1 MLAVGIAKAGIEL
14 ARQRRPGK
22 PVEALVVFYKPDAGY
37 TGSDTVVLDV
47 AFHRS
52 LRHRPPPQLQDHRAL
67 TDAAAAVDRFVVH
80 DANGQAL
87 AHVYFEDEED
97 RRREMKRLTRDEA
110 RRTSAKLG
118 NSGAS

>member
-1 MLAVGIAKAGIEL
+1 M
-14 ARQRRPGK
+14 
-22 PVEALVVFYKPDAGY
+22 
-37 TGSDTVVLDV
+37 
-47 AFHRS
+47 
-52 LRHRPPPQLQDHRAL
+52 
-67 TDAAAAVDRFVVH
+67 VDRFVVH

>member
-47 AFHRS
+47 AFHRG
-52 LRHRPPPQLQDHRAL
+52 
-67 TDAAAAVDRFVVH
+67 TV
-80 DANGQAL
+80 
-87 AHVYFEDEED
+87 
-97 RRREMKRLTRDEA
+97 RRLNYKITVR
-110 RRTSAKLG
+110 
-118 NSGAS
+118 